1 MRKKFISIIPLSLA
15 FILSAETTT
24 TGQTAI
30 IDGNFELLSE
40 IVPPEDLSFTE
51 DIDIELQ
58 TASELSTEEQVTPSN
73 DNSTQS
79 PKENI
84 TEAETKTK
92 INVEFW
98 VEGRKDI
105 EKFTQTYL
113 STRWSSLLK
122 NDLDSAMVYR
132 LYVRKSLQEQN
143 LPSIL
148 EYLPIVES
156 NYKTTAK
163 SSSGAL
169 GMWQFMQNSV
179 KPFLVL
185 NDYVDERLDPWKSTD
200 AALKKLADNYSYF
213 HDWLLAIA
221 AYNCGTGA
229 MIKIL
234 KKSPQ
239 KDFWYLVD
247 NKLLPKQTAAYVPKL
262 LAIADIAENA
272 DFYGVD
278 IPHHDEEY
286 ENLYNE
292 KNNIFDSVTVNK
304 AYSIPELAREMRID
318 ADELKKMNP
327 SFLKNFTHPSIKSEI
342 RIPLGQKESAEK
354 ALAKMEPID
363 FPFKYKVEKGDTL
376 WGISRQFKIT
386 VASICELNGI
396 EEKAILGIGKIL
408 YIPSK

>member
-1 MRKKFISIIPLSLA
+1 MRKKLI
-15 FILSAETTT
+15 FILSLFCTLHLSAQNQPSTENVSLDDESE
-24 TGQTAI
+24 I
-30 IDGNFELLSE
+30 LSE
-40 IVPPEDLSFTE
+40 EIPIEDLSFTE
-51 DIDIELQ
+51 DIEMDLQNDESNNTSVNIE
-58 TASELSTEEQVTPSN
+58 
-73 DNSTQS
+73 
-79 PKENI
+79 
-84 TEAETKTK
+84 ETIQKTK
-92 INVEFW
+92 KTVDFW
-98 VEGRKDI
+98 IEDRKDI

-113 STRWSSLLK
+113 SARWSGLLK
-122 NDLDSAMVYR
+122 KDLDSAMVYR

-143 LPSIL
+143 LPAIL

-179 KPFLVL
+179 KPFLIL

-200 AALKKLADNYSYF
+200 AALKKLTDNYNYF

-234 KKSPQ
+234 NKSPQ

-247 NKLLPKQTAAYVPKL
+247 NNLLPKQTAAYVPKL
-262 LAIADIAENA
+262 IAIADIAENA
-272 DFYGVD
+272 EFYGVD
-278 IPHHDEEY
+278 IPHHDEEF

-292 KNNIFDSVTVNK
+292 KNNVFDFVTVNK

-327 SFLKNFTHPSIKSEI
+327 SFVKNFTHPSIKSEI

-396 EEKAILGIGKIL
+396 EEKAILSIGKIL